1 MTQFKIIK
9 QRERRQ
15 MSVFIEIKD
24 LTLGFDDVDVLKKIN
39 LTINEGE
46 SIGILGRS
54 GAGKSIL
61 MHVLRGVEEFEKIS
75 GQVLYHIAVCE
86 KCGYVE
92 PPRRVGEP
100 CSKCKAELTAKTVD
114 FVTLHIHDPLRKA
127 LTRRLAIMLQR
138 TFALYGDDRVIVN
151 VMNSLTEIG
160 EKGPDAIHKAADL
173 LEQVNLSHRM
183 MHIARELSGGE
194 KQRVVLARQLVKD
207 PIMLL
212 ADEPTGTLDPKT
224 AELVHESIM
233 EAVKNYKM
241 SLVITSHWPQVI
253 EDLSDKAIWIEEGE
267 IIAEGDPKTVCD
279 KFMKQVT
286 SIEKRTVEVGEPIVK
301 VDKLKMNYFS
311 LDRGVVNA
319 VDNISFDVKEGEIFG
334 LIGVSGAG
342 KTTTS
347 KIITGVLTPTH
358 GDVHVRI
365 GDEWIDM
372 TVKGPHGKGRA
383 TKYIGVLY
391 QEYSLYPH
399 RNIIDNL
406 TESIGLEL
414 PHELGERKA
423 IYTLNTAGYSEKKAE
438 SILYKM
444 PDELSEGERHRVA
457 MAQVL
462 MKEPR
467 ILVFD
472 EPTGTMDPVTKMEV
486 TKSILHARET
496 LGETFLIVSHD
507 MDFVGEICDRA
518 AIMRMGKIVDI
529 GDTDKVLSRLTQAE
543 RIEGAEG
550 ISKEL

>member
-1 MTQFKIIK
+1 
-9 QRERRQ
+9 
-15 MSVFIEIKD
+15 MSFFIEIKN
-24 LTLGFDDVDVLKKIN
+24 LSLGFNDVDVLKNIN
-39 LTINEGE
+39 LTIDEGE
-46 SIGILGRS
+46 TIGILGRS

-75 GQVLYHIAVCE
+75 GQVLYHFALCNE
-86 KCGYVE
+86 CGYVE
-92 PPRRVGEP
+92 PPRKIGDP
-100 CSKCKAELTAKTVD
+100 CPKCNAILSEKTVD
-114 FVTLHIHDPLRKA
+114 FVTLPIHDPIRKA
-127 LTRRLAIMLQR
+127 ISRRLAIMLQR

-160 EKGPDAIHKAADL
+160 EKGPTAIHKAADL
-173 LEQVNLSHRM
+173 LDQVNLSHRM

-207 PIMLL
+207 PMMLL

-224 AELVHESIM
+224 AELVHKSIKN
-233 EAVKNYKM
+233 AVKNYQM

-253 EDLSDKAIWIEEGE
+253 EELSDKAIWIDEGE
-267 IIAEGDPKTVCD
+267 IVDEGDPKTVCAN
-279 KFMKQVT
+279 FMKQVT
-286 SIEKRTVEVGEPIVK
+286 AVKKTDVEVGEPIVK
-301 VDKLKMNYFS
+301 VDKLRMNYFS

-319 VDNISFDVKEGEIFG
+319 VDNIKFDVKEGEIFG

-347 KIITGVLTPTH
+347 KIITGVLAPTD
-358 GDVHVRI
+358 GDVDVRI

-372 TVKGPHGKGRA
+372 TIKGPHGKGRA
-383 TKYIGVLY
+383 SKYIGVLY

-406 TESIGLEL
+406 TEAIGLEL

-423 IYTLNTAGYSEKKAE
+423 ISTLITAGFSDKKART
-438 SILYKM
+438 ILSKM

-486 TKSILHARET
+486 TKSILHAREA
-496 LGETFLIVSHD
+496 LGETFIIVSHD

-518 AIMRMGKIVDI
+518 ALMRMGKIVDI
-529 GDTDKVLSRLTQAE
+529 GETSKVLAELTKDE
-543 RIEGAEG
+543 RVEGAEG